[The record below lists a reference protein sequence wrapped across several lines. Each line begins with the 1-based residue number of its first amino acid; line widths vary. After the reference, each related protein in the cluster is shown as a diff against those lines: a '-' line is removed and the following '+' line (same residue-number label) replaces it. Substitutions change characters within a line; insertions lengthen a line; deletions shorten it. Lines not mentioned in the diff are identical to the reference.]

1 MALPIDKNASTN
13 YSADIAKY
21 FDGAGIGDLGLNKVV
36 FDDKIGAA
44 AFEKISPGAW
54 STSPNIPD
62 FGGDLL
68 AANPTSGDSNAW
80 TFITAP
86 QSVSYSVSAEVQRVD
101 VFGTNTP
108 PVIASSRGMRDLTLT
123 EALMEGFTLGKSVQK
138 NLDDLENL
146 MNVQLDQKEGFVNV
160 PVYNVFAGGKD
171 YGLYIIEQVEVEEQ
185 MRDLQGRAT
194 RAMVGVSLKQVPKYQ
209 VGTGTD
215 QAGAS
220 TGGQALDASKFNT
233 EASKQSENIAKSGST
248 TPAAQAQDV
257 SGVSVPAGATNI
269 SSTTLKDGRVQVS
282 YKVNGVTYKKIG
294 K

>member
-1 MALPIDKNASTN
+1 MSFLDISYDTIGE
-13 YSADIAKY
+13 YSK
-21 FDGAGIGDLGLNKVV
+21 FTGIGDTKLSNAVW
-36 FDDKIGAA
+36 DDKAA
-44 AFEKISPGAW
+44 AAALESAGKEAW
-54 STSPNIPD
+54 STSTNIPD

-68 AANPTSGDSNAW
+68 ASNPVSGNANAW

-86 QSVSYSVSAEVQRVD
+86 QSVSYSVSADVQRVD
-101 VFGTNTP
+101 IFGSNTP
-108 PVIASSRGMRDLTLT
+108 PVIASSRGMRDLTLS

-171 YGLYIIEQVEVEEQ
+171 YGLYIIEQVEVDEQ

-233 EASKQSENIAKSGST
+233 EAAKQGQNIAKNASNV
-248 TPAAQAQDV
+248 PAATAQKIG
-257 SGVSVPAGATNI
+257 GVDVPAGATNI
-269 SSTTLKDGRVQVS
+269 ASSTDAKGVTTVS
-282 YKVNGVTYKKIG
+282 YKLNGVTYKK
-294 K
+294 KS